1 MEDTAATT
9 SGQAE
14 RVHKV
19 LLAVL
24 GGSVDVSSLGPGADL
39 WEAGMDSLLSVSLL
53 VALEDEF
60 DVEFPDELL
69 TRETFAS
76 EAGITAAV
84 TTLAAAA

>member
-1 MEDTAATT
+1 MEDTTATA

-14 RVHKV
+14 RLHKV

-24 GGSVDVSSLGPGADL
+24 GGSVDIASLGPDTDL
-39 WEAGMDSLLSVSLL
+39 WEAGMDSLRSVSLM

-60 DVEFPDELL
+60 DIEFTDELL

-76 EAGITAAV
+76 KSGITAAV
-84 TTLAAAA
+84 TTLAAR